1 MRLRERIM
9 RTDPQIRFLTTSD
22 GARMAYSAVGT
33 GPAVVRTPPWI
44 SHLDLE
50 WKIPQIRTFIERLA
64 QDHTVVRY
72 DSLGC
77 GLSDRNRRDFSIA
90 AEVGLLELVVDSL
103 DLERI
108 ALFGYGAGGPV
119 AVFYAASHPERV
131 SNLILFGTLGSYR
144 HAGFSEEMPEALQA
158 LTTAHWPL
166 AARLF
171 VDLQAPEEDGATLQ
185 SLANM
190 YFQSSTGDNVIR
202 ATNGLVH
209 GIDLLDLLPKL
220 TVPTTVIHRVGD
232 LVPYRAGRE
241 LAARIP
247 ASCFVPLEGTS
258 HLPFLGNSAAVLGAI
273 ARALGDD
280 PPEEQAEDTAR
291 RESRRSTENGVT
303 GGLPNGESAAVAIK
317 IAQTHDAIFRREGEY
332 WTIVYRVHTF
342 RLRDSRGLRYIAQL
356 LRYPGREFRANELE
370 VRSEAGDTQMVRSR
384 GIAEVT
390 EEELADAGL
399 HSDSAGDAGEMLDS
413 HAKQAYR
420 RRLPELRE
428 NLEAAKSSG
437 DTERASAIEEEI
449 SFLTRE
455 LSRAVGL
462 GGRDRRAAS
471 MTQRSRVNVTRAIRR
486 TVEKIRPHSP
496 ALAGLL
502 ARGIKTG
509 LLCVYRPDETSPVA
523 WNL

>member
-1 MRLRERIM
+1 MHPE
-9 RTDPQIRFLTTSD
+9 PQIRFLTTSD
-22 GARMAYSAVGT
+22 GARMAYSALGT
-33 GPAVVRTPPWI
+33 GPAIVRTPPWI

-50 WKIPQIRTFIERLA
+50 WKIPQIRTFLERLA
-64 QDHTVVRY
+64 RHRTVVRY
-72 DSLGC
+72 DSHGC
-77 GLSDRNRRDFSIA
+77 GLSDRNRRNFSIA

-119 AVFYAASHPERV
+119 AVSYAARHPERV

-144 HAGFSEEMPEALQA
+144 HAELSEEMPEAIQA
-158 LTTAHWPL
+158 LATAHWPL

-171 VDLQAPEEDGATLQ
+171 VDLQAPEADAVTLQ

-190 YFQSSTGDNVIR
+190 YVQSSTGDNLIQ
-202 ATNGLVH
+202 ATNSLVH

-220 TVPTTVIHRVGD
+220 RVPTTVIHRVGD

-258 HLPFLGNSAAVLGAI
+258 HLPFLGNSAAVLSAI

-280 PPEEQAEDTAR
+280 PLEEQAQDAAR
-291 RESRRSTENGVT
+291 RESLGSSENGA
-303 GGLPNGESAAVAIK
+303 GNGFLKAESAGVAIEV
-317 IAQTHDAIFRREGEY
+317 AETHDAIFRREGEY
-332 WTIVYRVHTF
+332 WTIAYGAHTF

-356 LRYPGREFRANELE
+356 LRHPGREFRASELE
-370 VRSEAGDTQMVRSR
+370 VRSEAGDALMAPSR
-384 GIAEVT
+384 GIADVT

-399 HSDSAGDAGEMLDS
+399 HSDSAGDAGEMLDF
-413 HAKQAYR
+413 HAKHAYR

-428 NLEAAKSSG
+428 NLEAAKASG
-437 DTERASAIEEEI
+437 DAQRAGAIEEEI
-449 SFLTRE
+449 LFLTRE

-471 MTQRSRVNVTRAIRR
+471 TTQRSRVNVTRAIRR
-486 TVEKIRPHSP
+486 TIEKIRPHSP
-496 ALAGLL
+496 TLAGLL

-509 LLCVYRPDETSPVA
+509 LLCAYRPDDTAPVV

>member
-1 MRLRERIM
+1 M
-9 RTDPQIRFLTTSD
+9 RTEPQIRFLTSSD
-22 GARMAYSAVGT
+22 GARIAYSALGT
-33 GPAVVRTPPWI
+33 GSAIVRTPPWI

-50 WKIPQIRTFIERLA
+50 WKIPQFRTFIERLTLH
-64 QDHTVVRY
+64 HTLVRY
-72 DSLGC
+72 DSHGC

-103 DLERI
+103 DLEQI

-119 AVFYAASHPERV
+119 AVSYAARHPERV
-131 SNLILFGTLGSYR
+131 SKLILFGTLGSYR
-144 HAGFSEEMPEALQA
+144 HAELSEEMPEAIQA
-158 LTTAHWPL
+158 LATAHWPL

-171 VDLQAPEEDGATLQ
+171 VDLQAPEADGATLQ

-190 YFQSSTGDNVIR
+190 YVQSSTGDNVIR

-247 ASCFVPLEGTS
+247 SSCFVPLEGTS
-258 HLPFLGNSAAVLGAI
+258 HLPFLGNSGAVLSAI

-280 PPEEQAEDTAR
+280 PIEEQAEDAAR
-291 RESRRSTENGVT
+291 REPLGSTENGAS
-303 GGLPNGESAAVAIK
+303 NGFPKAELAGFAIEVAE
-317 IAQTHDAIFRREGEY
+317 TRHAIFRREGEY
-332 WTIVYRVHTF
+332 WTIAYGVHTF
-342 RLRDSRGLRYIAQL
+342 RLRDSRGLRYISQL

-370 VRSEAGDTQMVRSR
+370 VRSEAGDALMVSSG

-437 DTERASAIEEEI
+437 DAQRAGDIEEEI

-486 TVEKIRPHSP
+486 TIEKIRPHSP
-496 ALAGLL
+496 SLAGLL
-502 ARGIKTG
+502 ARSIKTG
-509 LLCVYRPDETSPVA
+509 LVCVYRPADTAPVA